1 MSITPDQDMILE
13 DFESK
18 FIGIAREPAGTVATD
33 HEKVNQLFQNVQWSQ
48 CNNWLLVATDCPQ
61 RDERLPWTGDI
72 QVFCKTSLYNDDL
85 HAFYLKW
92 CQDAIDSQINGTF
105 PNIIP
110 YNKVTGTGN
119 AGWGDA
125 GIIVPYQLYRHY
137 NDKQFIT
144 KMYPSMQKY
153 MQWLEFSGLNG
164 ANFTKKICWE
174 YNIFRHRV
182 RTINL

>member
-1 MSITPDQDMILE
+1 M
-13 DFESK
+13 
-18 FIGIAREPAGTVATD
+18 
-33 HEKVNQLFQNVQWSQ
+33 
-48 CNNWLLVATDCPQ
+48 
-61 RDERLPWTGDI
+61 
-72 QVFCKTSLYNDDL
+72 FCKTSLYNDDL